1 MKIVCEKNYAYIL
14 CMKLVVCTKTRA
26 DDNEQYI
33 LFYNIIIHI
42 HGIVYFSGLMRD
54 CHGIQIE

>member
-1 MKIVCEKNYAYIL
+1 MKNVYKKNYAYIL

-33 LFYNIIIHI
+33 IFYNIIVHT
-42 HGIVYFSGLMRD
+42 HGIVHFPGLMRD
-54 CHGIQIE
+54 CHRLQNE